1 MNTLYDIKNRF
12 IELMNNDELTEEEVN
27 ELGQV
32 LATELQNK
40 SANIIAYDRNI
51 NSWIDSLKNEID
63 RLTTMKKALEEKHE
77 KFKGYVKSNMEQLGL
92 KKIDTELGSLSI
104 TKNPVSVEIIS
115 ENDVPSEFKQE
126 IVTTKIDKRA
136 IAQWFKD
143 TGEVPQG
150 CSIIDNK
157 TYLRIK

>member
-12 IELMNNDELTEEEVN
+12 VELMNNEELTEEEVN

-40 SANIIAYDRNI
+40 STNIVAYDRNI

-63 RLTTMKKALEEKHE
+63 RLTDMKKALEEKHDR
-77 KFKGYVKSNMEQLGL
+77 FKEYVKSNMEQLGL

-115 ENDVPSEFKQE
+115 VADVPSEYKQE
-126 IVTTKIDKRA
+126 VVTTKIDKRA
-136 IAQWFKD
+136 IAQWYKD

-157 TYLRIK
+157 TSLRIK